1 MTTSLAIALIGLEVA
16 QMDDFDYFA
25 YSDLAS
31 DFEIESGKE
40 SIDIKYYTNGDGT
53 VRSVSLRYFRGLDEI
68 RRFPYFKESEFIA
81 KFGELMNLRYRE
93 MSEELERERAE
104 EEEYR
109 NSPFQ
114 TTFNYYREIYA

>member
-1 MTTSLAIALIGLEVA
+1 MTTSLAIALVGLEVA
-16 QMDDFDYFA
+16 RMDDFDYFA
-25 YSDLAS
+25 HSDIAS
-31 DFEIESGKE
+31 DFEIESDDK
-40 SIDIKYYTNGDGT
+40 SINITYYANGDGT
-53 VRSVSLRYFRGLDEI
+53 IRSVRLQYFIGLSPTWG
-68 RRFPYFKESEFIA
+68 FPYFKESEFIV

-93 MSEELERERAE
+93 MSEELEREQAE